1 MKVASIFRYIT
12 NIVNVI
18 LWILLI
24 AGTIVLLVILFTNPD
39 IVSIIIVIIIY
50 IYLGI
55 VLNNHYIHV
64 FSY

>member
-12 NIVNVI
+12 NVVNVI

-55 VLNNHYIHV
+55 VLNNHYIRV

>member
-12 NIVNVI
+12 NIINVI

-24 AGTIVLLVILFTNPD
+24 VGTIVLLVILFTNPD

-55 VLNNHYIHV
+55 VLNNHNIHV